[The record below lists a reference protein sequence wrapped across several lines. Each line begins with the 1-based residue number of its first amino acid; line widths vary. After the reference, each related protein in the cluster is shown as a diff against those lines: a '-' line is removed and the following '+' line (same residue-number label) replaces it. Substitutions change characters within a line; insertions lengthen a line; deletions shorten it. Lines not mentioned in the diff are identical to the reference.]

1 MTPQHRTQIACCTL
15 VLTLFGSLLFSLP
28 AHSQDGDFGIPEID
42 GFWGRGQCLPPNN
55 ACTVI
60 GVDHP
65 AVTARAKGFRAAFDQ
80 LAIPKYD
87 CAPTPLP
94 HLFTD
99 PYSFQIEQ
107 LSDRVI
113 LTYEKDDIVRTIW
126 LEGNGHPTPGVG
138 DFFAHGYSIGRYEGN
153 QLVVETNHFAFDPA
167 GIDNDYI
174 LPSSTQ
180 KRVTERYS
188 SDGERLRFEI
198 TTEDPIFLLEPVSYV
213 LESQRVE
220 GPLALP
226 WACDTEAAR
235 ENLPLVPSKYPE
247 DPPVIRLR

>member
-1 MTPQHRTQIACCTL
+1 MQIRNHVALCAFLLTL
-15 VLTLFGSLLFSLP
+15 LGVLTLGLP
-28 AHSQDGDFGIPEID
+28 AHSQEGSFGISELD
-42 GFWGRGQCLPPNN
+42 GFWGRGQCPPPNR
-55 ACTVI
+55 ACTVV

-65 AVTARAKGFRAAFDQ
+65 ALTDRAKGFRAAFDQ

-126 LEGNGHPTPGVG
+126 LEGAGHPQPAANE
-138 DFFAHGYSIGRYEGN
+138 FFPHGYSTGRYEGN
-153 QLVVETNHFAFDPA
+153 QLVVETNQFAFDPA

-180 KRVTERYS
+180 KRVRERYS
-188 SDGERLRFEI
+188 LDGERLRFEV
-198 TTEDPIFLLEPVSYV
+198 TTEDPIFLIEPLGYV
-213 LESQRVE
+213 LESERVD

-226 WACDTEAAR
+226 WNCDAEAAR